1 MSEDDKPAIPLDAVM
16 QVCGMAL
23 NRLNEIIQSEI
34 EKDRARLAAGIDVF
48 EEVWLRAYWNR
59 YVKVMLRASTSM
71 AEYETDAGK
80 LNLVEDV
87 YGEELG
93 LRRPLVA
100 DDVKRHAEFFKEK
113 IAHEYIKQI
122 ETLIA
127 KHEISS
133 PVEQLFI
140 VQWRYLDA
148 SRRYKL
154 TLSPQEMVETEAGRF
169 TVDFVVRSP
178 DREPVAIE
186 IDGHD
191 FHEKTK
197 EQVASDKR
205 RERAIVKKGFKLL
218 RFTGSEI
225 TRNPRACVAD
235 VVELAIGAPMK

>member
-1 MSEDDKPAIPLDAVM
+1 MSDEPKPAIPLDAVM

-23 NRLNEIIQSEI
+23 NRLNEIVQAKI
-34 EKDRARLAAGIDVF
+34 EEDRARYAAGVDVF

-59 YVKVMLRASTSM
+59 FVQVMLRASTSM
-71 AEYETDAGK
+71 GEYETERGK
-80 LNLVEDV
+80 LSLVEDE
-87 YGEELG
+87 YGEDLG

-100 DDVKRHAEFFKEK
+100 GDVKRHAEFFKEK

-127 KHEISS
+127 KHEVSS

-148 SRRYKL
+148 SRRYGL
-154 TLSPQEMVETEAGRF
+154 TLSPQEIVETEAGRF
-169 TVDFVVRSP
+169 AVDFVVRSTS
-178 DREPVAIE
+178 REPVAIE

-235 VVELAIGAPMK
+235 VVELATGAPMK